1 MFLCGLISF
10 LFIFKMNFFFIFKI
24 ILFIYFDC
32 WVFAV
37 VRELPLVAVS
47 GGQSSSW
54 RVGLI
59 VVPPRCGAQSLGAQ
73 ALVVAARR
81 LSS

>member
-1 MFLCGLISF
+1 M
-10 LFIFKMNFFFIFKI
+10 
-24 ILFIYFDC
+24 C

-54 RVGLI
+54 HMGLI
-59 VVPPRCGAQSLGAQ
+59 VVPPCCGAQSLGAQ